1 MTPAITVRAALHRI
15 SNSTCLTSTPLAPAA
30 TGQLSGNAVEYRIR
44 LIERIGQER
53 VERLESDNDPRRFD
67 IPYLQRIKS
76 IFTRKAR
83 ALEKRRARRQEA
95 A

>member
-1 MTPAITVRAALHRI
+1 MKRTADEEIVLSGTILLGEDFEPFEGHLTVRDGVVAEIGSEKVEAL
-15 SNSTCLTSTPLAPAA
+15 NNN
-30 TGQLSGNAVEYRIR
+30 NAVRK
-44 LIERIGQER
+44 
-53 VERLESDNDPRRFD
+53 FD

-83 ALEKRRARRQEA
+83 ALEKRRSRQQEA